1 MSTRVKLLAGV
12 PNDGN
17 RDYLPEA
24 IKGTG
29 EHADKAVPLRQ
40 QYPGGVDRVAPA
52 GHQAAVHT
60 EYQGRLFVG
69 VVFIG

>member
-24 IKGTG
+24 IKGTDMTVNENG
-29 EHADKAVPLRQ
+29 NSSHRYPQ
-40 QYPGGVDRVAPA
+40 QLNSCT
-52 GHQAAVHT
+52 HSILL
-60 EYQGRLFVG
+60 LFL
-69 VVFIG
+69 I